1 MGFWNIE
8 SGHETEWSSGRWNRQ
23 YTSNPFVSV
32 REPADQ
38 KVSARAWDWIRSFV
52 FIAVYT
58 LTYGSRPHHQN
69 SGVLGGVEYVN

>member
-1 MGFWNIE
+1 MFKQAVPLTNVCVSTGIADDENGE
-8 SGHETEWSSGRWNRQ
+8 S
-23 YTSNPFVSV
+23 
-32 REPADQ
+32 Q